1 MRGVGLVVIGVGIAG
16 VLAGCKPTWFDSRGP
31 WRAEA
36 EQQCLKSGA
45 VKESAAVALLRPI
58 SGPGVC
64 GADFPL
70 KVAALGE
77 GNVLGFA
84 DELRPPGLIP
94 QARRLLTRAPPVSS
108 YPQPGPPAYPN
119 APISVAPPPGR
130 AVIER
135 GGYQAPDPMMSE
147 SGSPTYQRP
156 RVYSRPAP
164 APEPVYQPEPDEY
177 EPEPDP
183 PRYDPRAQERWREP
197 PRTAAPAPPP
207 RAAPV
212 PLGRSRIPINAT
224 AVCNPRRRSPVRSCR
239 RSSAGS

>member
-1 MRGVGLVVIGVGIAG
+1 MRGVGLVIVGVGVAA
-16 VLAGCKPTWFDSRGP
+16 VLAGCTPSWFETREP

-45 VKESAAVALLRPI
+45 VKESPAVALLRPI

-94 QARRLLTRAPPVSS
+94 QGAPPAYPRTAPAPS
-108 YPQPGPPAYPN
+108 YPQAGQPAYPN

-130 AVIER
+130 SVIER
-135 GGYQAPDPMMSE
+135 GGYQP
-147 SGSPTYQRP
+147 
-156 RVYSRPAP
+156 
-164 APEPVYQPEPDEY
+164 
-177 EPEPDP
+177 
-183 PRYDPRAQERWREP
+183 
-197 PRTAAPAPPP
+197 
-207 RAAPV
+207 
-212 PLGRSRIPINAT
+212 
-224 AVCNPRRRSPVRSCR
+224 
-239 RSSAGS
+239 